1 MQLDSEAASDMQ
13 LDNEAEHEAEQ
24 PGHRPYARGASRPL
38 TASIVEMRGTEGPS
52 AWNSLQASA
61 AELTP
66 RRQRQKDSRV
76 CGLRPVVP
84 SPWHRVEVS

>member
-1 MQLDSEAASDMQ
+1 MQ

-24 PGHRPYARGASRPL
+24 PGHRPYARGAYGHL